1 MNTIFFQY
9 QKYALVFNLAIS
21 LLILVT
27 HRFIC
32 LIYTSD
38 PIVIEQLSSCLITLG
53 VYLIV
58 FQMRVFVTTY
68 LRSNGIKTFN
78 LLVSGVL
85 YPVLILT
92 TLTITYYKR
101 MFNIKALLWSFIFS
115 DLFINYLLYFKAL
128 FVAQKNK
135 RIIEQNKT
143 Q

>member
-9 QKYALVFNLAIS
+9 QKYALVFNLTIS
-21 LLILVT
+21 LVILVT

-38 PIVIEQLSSCLITLG
+38 PIVIEQLSTCLITLG
-53 VYLIV
+53 IYLIV

-78 LLVSGVL
+78 LLVSGIL
-85 YPVLILT
+85 YPVLILI
-92 TLTITYYKR
+92 TLAITYYKK
-101 MFNIKALLWSFIFS
+101 MFNVKALLWSFIFS
-115 DLFINYLLYFKAL
+115 DLLINYLLYFKAL
-128 FVAQKNK
+128 FVANKNK
-135 RIIEQNKT
+135 LINEQNKT

>member
-9 QKYALVFNLAIS
+9 QKYALVFNLTIS
-21 LLILVT
+21 LVILVT

-38 PIVIEQLSSCLITLG
+38 PIVIEQLSTCLITLG
-53 VYLIV
+53 IYLIV

-78 LLVSGVL
+78 LLVSGIL
-85 YPVLILT
+85 YPVLILI
-92 TLTITYYKR
+92 TLAITYYKK
-101 MFNIKALLWSFIFS
+101 MFNVKALLWSFIFS
-115 DLFINYLLYFKAL
+115 DLLINYLLYFKAL
-128 FVAQKNK
+128 FVANKNK
-135 RIIEQNKT
+135 LIIEQNKT

>member
-9 QKYALVFNLAIS
+9 QKYALVFNLTIS
-21 LLILVT
+21 LVILVT

-38 PIVIEQLSSCLITLG
+38 PIVIEQLSTCLITLG
-53 VYLIV
+53 IYLIV

-85 YPVLILT
+85 YPVLILI
-92 TLTITYYKR
+92 TLAITYYKK
-101 MFNIKALLWSFIFS
+101 MFNVKALLWSFIFS
-115 DLFINYLLYFKAL
+115 DLLINYLLYFKAL
-128 FVAQKNK
+128 FVANKNK
-135 RIIEQNKT
+135 LIIEQNKT

>member
-9 QKYALVFNLAIS
+9 QKYALVFNLTIS

-38 PIVIEQLSSCLITLG
+38 PIVIEQLSTCLITLG
-53 VYLIV
+53 IYLIV

-78 LLVSGVL
+78 LLVSGIL
-85 YPVLILT
+85 YPVLILI
-92 TLTITYYKR
+92 TLAITYYKK
-101 MFNIKALLWSFIFS
+101 MFNVKALLWSFIFS
-115 DLFINYLLYFKAL
+115 DLLINYLLYFKAL
-128 FVAQKNK
+128 FVANKNK
-135 RIIEQNKT
+135 LIIEQNKT

>member
-9 QKYALVFNLAIS
+9 QKYALVFNLTIS
-21 LLILVT
+21 LVILVT

-38 PIVIEQLSSCLITLG
+38 PIVIEQLSTCLITLG
-53 VYLIV
+53 IYLIV

-85 YPVLILT
+85 YPVLILI
-92 TLTITYYKR
+92 TLAITYYKK
-101 MFNIKALLWSFIFS
+101 MFNVKALLWSFIFS
-115 DLFINYLLYFKAL
+115 DLLINYLLYFKAL
-128 FVAQKNK
+128 FVANKNK
-135 RIIEQNKT
+135 LIVEQNKT

>member
-9 QKYALVFNLAIS
+9 QKYALVFNLTIS
-21 LLILVT
+21 LVILVT

-38 PIVIEQLSSCLITLG
+38 PIVIDQLSTCLITLG
-53 VYLIV
+53 IYLIV

-78 LLVSGVL
+78 LLVSGIL
-85 YPVLILT
+85 YPVLILI
-92 TLTITYYKR
+92 TLAITYYKK
-101 MFNIKALLWSFIFS
+101 MFNVKALLWSFIFS
-115 DLFINYLLYFKAL
+115 DLLINYLLYFKAL
-128 FVAQKNK
+128 FVANKNK
-135 RIIEQNKT
+135 LIIEQNKT